1 MLDMNIHGTAKRI
14 RLVSRPSLLSPLQL
28 LAGLVR
34 GLVEWER
41 RARERKSLAEM
52 PDHMLKDLGVT
63 RSDAVRE
70 SEKPF
75 WRP

>member
-1 MLDMNIHGTAKRI
+1 MLDMNTNGTIKRL
-14 RLVSRPSLLSPLQL
+14 RLAPRPSLLSPIQL
-28 LAGLVR
+28 LGAGLR
-34 GLVEWER
+34 LVLEWER
-41 RARERKSLAEM
+41 RARERKTLAEM
-52 PDHMLKDLGVT
+52 TDHMLKDLGIT